1 MANGVFLFS
10 FAQNPHLF
18 KKRQLFKIIHCNTI
32 MLFGKYINK
41 YYLKYSWL
49 FLIGLI
55 GLVAV
60 DVFQLFIPEYLG
72 KLVDMFDGGA
82 IDKAALK
89 EIILGVMV
97 VAIVMFF
104 GRIMWRLSIFNA
116 SQRIEAGLR
125 HNMFLKSERL
135 SQRYYHENKVGTV
148 MAWFTTD
155 LETIEEFFGWG
166 SVMLVDAMFLSVLAL
181 YKMFSLDWVLS
192 CLLLIPL
199 ALIIVWGMLVEKF
212 MALKWEQRQTEFD
225 KLYDFSQES
234 FTGIRV
240 IKAFVKE
247 TQQLHAFAKIAKRN
261 KDANI
266 ELVKVSVI
274 FDAIIEIIIAA
285 IMAFILGLGGYF
297 VYKYVTGAP
306 VFVFGHE
313 VDMTAGG
320 LITFVGYFDTLVWPM
335 IALGQVVTMRS
346 RSKASLKRITNF
358 LDQEEEIRN
367 PENAYVLENIKGEV
381 RFDGFSF
388 AYPGSDANVLKNITF
403 EIKEGE
409 SVGVVGKI
417 GSGKTTL
424 VNTLL
429 RLYNIEKGKVFIDGH
444 DIMDCNIESVRNSI
458 GYVPQD
464 NFLFS
469 DKVKNNIAFSCDDLD
484 MDRVYDAAKFADV
497 HSNIEEFTEGYET
510 ISGERGVT
518 LSGGQKQRISIARAY
533 IKDAPIMILDDS
545 VSAVDVKT
553 EETILSNIQ
562 SQRKG
567 KTTIVIAS
575 RVSTVSHLDKILVL
589 NNGEVEAFDV
599 PQRLEEISP
608 TYKKMVYLQ
617 KLEREVEGGEA

>member
-1 MANGVFLFS
+1 
-10 FAQNPHLF
+10 
-18 KKRQLFKIIHCNTI
+18 

-41 YYLKYSWL
+41 YYAKYCWL
-49 FLIGLI
+49 FLIGLV

-72 KLVDMFDGGA
+72 KLVDMFGGGT
-82 IDKAALK
+82 IDTGALK

-97 VAIVMFF
+97 VALVMFF

-116 SQRIEAGLR
+116 SQRIEADLR

-135 SQRYYHENKVGTV
+135 SQRYYHENKVGTI

-155 LETIEEFFGWG
+155 LETLEEFFGWG

-192 CLLLIPL
+192 CILLIPL

-261 KDANI
+261 KDVNI
-266 ELVKVSVI
+266 ELVKVSVV
-274 FDAIIEIIIAA
+274 FDAIIEVIISA
-285 IMAFILGLGGYF
+285 IMALILGLGGYF
-297 VYKYVTGAP
+297 VYKYVTGSP
-306 VFVFGHE
+306 VSIFGHTI
-313 VDMTAGG
+313 DMTAGR
-320 LITFVGYFDTLVWPM
+320 LITFVGYFDTLIWPM
-335 IALGQVVTMRS
+335 IALGQVVTMHS

-367 PENAYVLENIKGEV
+367 PQNAVVLDDVKGEIK
-381 RFDGFSF
+381 FDGFSF
-388 AYPGSDANVLKNITF
+388 AYPNSDSNVLKNVSV
-403 EIKEGE
+403 EIKAGE
-409 SVGVVGKI
+409 NVGIVGKI

-429 RLYNIEKGKVFIDGH
+429 HLYNVEKGKVFIDGH
-444 DIMDCNIESVRNSI
+444 DIMDCDIDSLRKAI

-469 DKVKNNIAFSCDDLD
+469 DKVKNNIAFSCDNLD
-484 MDRVYDAAKFADV
+484 MDKVYDAAKFADV
-497 HSNIEEFTEGYET
+497 HSNIEDFTEGYET
-510 ISGERGVT
+510 VSGERGVT

-553 EETILSNIQ
+553 EETILENIQ
-562 SQRKG
+562 RQRKG
-567 KTTIVIAS
+567 KTTLVIAS
-575 RVSTVSHLDKILVL
+575 RVSTVSQLDKILVL
-589 NNGEVEAFDV
+589 DKGEVEAFDT

>member
-1 MANGVFLFS
+1 
-10 FAQNPHLF
+10 
-18 KKRQLFKIIHCNTI
+18 

-41 YYLKYSWL
+41 YYAKYCWL
-49 FLIGLI
+49 FLIGLV

-72 KLVDMFDGGA
+72 KLVDMFGGGT
-82 IDKAALK
+82 IDTGALK

-97 VAIVMFF
+97 VALVMFF

-116 SQRIEAGLR
+116 SQRIEADLR

-135 SQRYYHENKVGTV
+135 SQRYYHENKVGTI

-192 CLLLIPL
+192 CILLIPL

-266 ELVKVSVI
+266 ELVKVSVV
-274 FDAIIEIIIAA
+274 FDAIISVIISA
-285 IMAFILGLGGYF
+285 IMALILGLGGYF
-297 VYKYVTGAP
+297 VYKYVTGSP
-306 VFVFGHE
+306 VSIFGHTI
-313 VDMTAGG
+313 DMTAGR
-320 LITFVGYFDTLVWPM
+320 LITFVGYFDTLIWPM

-367 PENAYVLENIKGEV
+367 PQNAVVLDDVKGEIK
-381 RFDGFSF
+381 FDGFSF
-388 AYPGSDANVLKNITF
+388 AYPNSDSNVLKNVSV
-403 EIKEGE
+403 EIKAGE
-409 SVGVVGKI
+409 NVGIVGKI

-429 RLYNIEKGKVFIDGH
+429 HLYNVEKGKVFIDGH
-444 DIMDCNIESVRNSI
+444 DIMDCDIDSLRKAI

-469 DKVKNNIAFSCDDLD
+469 DKVKNNIAFSCENLD
-484 MDRVYDAAKFADV
+484 MDKVYDAAKFADV
-497 HSNIEEFTEGYET
+497 HSNIEDFTEGYET
-510 ISGERGVT
+510 VSGERGVT

-553 EETILSNIQ
+553 EETILENIQ
-562 SQRKG
+562 RQRKG
-567 KTTIVIAS
+567 KTTLVIAS

-589 NNGEVEAFDV
+589 DKGEVEAFDT